1 MISRISIRNTGLIAP
16 SFSIWPAQLR
26 LSKPY
31 GEGIME
37 PIFLFFILAVLP
49 SRFRSLCSRSWRS
62 LDYRLLK
69 FSRIFFRHLI
79 AFSVRA
85 REEGLSFKVDEFRH
99 LVMVKRNTQSPG
111 TFLVS
116 PRPGRHVIEDV
127 PYRDEKWRKQFFVFR
142 VDRASV
148 GDFDFSRLPR
158 SWAERIG

>member
-1 MISRISIRNTGLIAP
+1 MISKISIRSTGFIALSFLIW
-16 SFSIWPAQLR
+16 SAQLR
-26 LSKPY
+26 LPKPY

-37 PIFLFFILAVLP
+37 PIFLSFILAVLP
-49 SRFRSLCSRSWRS
+49 SRFWSLCSRSWRS

-69 FSRIFFRHLI
+69 
-79 AFSVRA
+79 A
-85 REEGLSFKVDEFRH
+85 REESLSFGVDEFRH

-116 PRPGRHVIEDV
+116 PRPGRHVTEDV
-127 PYRDEKWRKQFFVFR
+127 LYRDEKWRKQFFIFR

-148 GDFDFSRLPR
+148 GDFGFSRLPR

>member
-69 FSRIFFRHLI
+69 
-79 AFSVRA
+79 A

>member
-1 MISRISIRNTGLIAP
+1 MISRISITRTGLNVP
-16 SFSIWPAQLR
+16 SFLIWSAQLR
-26 LSKPY
+26 LPKPY
-31 GEGIME
+31 GDGIVE
-37 PIFLFFILAVLP
+37 PIFLSFILGVLP

-69 FSRIFFRHLI
+69 
-79 AFSVRA
+79 A
-85 REEGLSFKVDEFRH
+85 REEGLSSRVGEFRH
-99 LVMVKRNTQSPG
+99 LVMVKRNTQSPD

-127 PYRDEKWRKQFFVFR
+127 PYRDEKWCEQFFVFR

-158 SWAERIG
+158 SWTERIG